1 MPRNEIQ
8 NFQDIPNV
16 GKAMEKNFILLGIK
30 QPIEL
35 ASRDPYQMYDELC
48 RITNSRHDP
57 CVIDVFLSVVDYMK
71 GGSAK
76 KWWEYTRQRKIALS
90 RE

>member
-1 MPRNEIQ
+1 MPRNEIK
-8 NFQDIPNV
+8 NFRDIPNV
-16 GKAMEKNFILLGIK
+16 GEAMEKNFILLGIK

-48 RITNSRHDP
+48 RITYSRHDP
-57 CVIDVFLSVVDYMK
+57 CVIDVLLSVVDYMK

-76 KWWEYTRQRKIALS
+76 KWWEYTRQRKMALS